1 MKNKYKHIGKDKKD
15 FVQTMFDKISF
26 KYDFFNHLATFYID
40 KYWRYQFIRRL
51 NIKKGMNVLDI
62 ATGTGDVIIKIC
74 KKNENVNGF
83 GFDCS
88 QNMLEM
94 AKNKSKNKKI
104 TNVEY
109 MHGYAEKLPFESNS
123 IDIVTI
129 SFGIRNFNNYEDALK
144 EINRVLK
151 PNGTLAILEFCRL
164 RNSLFQKLFSF
175 YFNNII
181 PIIGKILTGEKIFDY
196 LPESVNNFFSKNE
209 LLEKIEAFGF
219 KSTYAKN
226 LTFGICSIVIGSK
239 SKLINQ

>member
-1 MKNKYKHIGKDKKD
+1 MSNKYTHIGKDKKD

-40 KYWRYQFIRRL
+40 KYWRYQFIRKL
-51 NIKKGMNVLDI
+51 NVKTEMNVLDI

-74 KKNENVNGF
+74 SKNKDINGI

-94 AKNKSKNKKI
+94 AKNKSKKKKI
-104 TNVEY
+104 VNLKY
-109 MHGYAEKLPFESNS
+109 IHGYAEKLPFESNS
-123 IDIVTI
+123 IDIITI
-129 SFGIRNFNNYEDALK
+129 SFGMRNFSNYEDALK

-151 PNGTLAILEFCRL
+151 PNGTLAILEFCRPK
-164 RNSLFQKLFSF
+164 NSLFQKLFSF

-181 PIIGKILTGEKIFDY
+181 PIIGKILTGEKLFDY

-209 LLEKIEAFGF
+209 LLEKIESFGF
-219 KSTYAKN
+219 KNTYAKN
-226 LTFGICSIVIGSK
+226 LTFGICSIIIGSK
-239 SKLINQ
+239 SVNQ

>member
-1 MKNKYKHIGKDKKD
+1 MSNKYTHIGKDKKD

-51 NIKKGMNVLDI
+51 NVKTEMNVLDI

-74 KKNENVNGF
+74 TKNKDINGI

-94 AKNKSKNKKI
+94 AKNKSKKKKI
-104 TNVEY
+104 ANLKY
-109 MHGYAEKLPFESNS
+109 IHGYAEKLPFENNS
-123 IDIVTI
+123 IDIITI
-129 SFGIRNFNNYEDALK
+129 SFGMRNFSNYEDALK

-151 PNGTLAILEFCRL
+151 PNGTLAILEFCRPK
-164 RNSLFQKLFSF
+164 NSLFQKLFSF

-181 PIIGKILTGEKIFDY
+181 PIIGKILTGEKLFDY

-209 LLEKIEAFGF
+209 LLEKIESFGF
-219 KSTYAKN
+219 KNTYAKN
-226 LTFGICSIVIGSK
+226 LTFGICSIIIGSK
-239 SKLINQ
+239 SVNQ